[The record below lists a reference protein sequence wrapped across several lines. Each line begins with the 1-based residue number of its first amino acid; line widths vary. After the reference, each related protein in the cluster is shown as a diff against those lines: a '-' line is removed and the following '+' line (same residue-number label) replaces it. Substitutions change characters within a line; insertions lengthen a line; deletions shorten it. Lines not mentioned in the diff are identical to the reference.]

1 MGTFQTFISSKSIT
15 PKAIAI
21 TSKRIESFDETSRD
35 LMGKRWNKRKDK
47 TAGAVSK
54 DSAVKKYSEANI
66 AKPAQFGRG
75 VSEKQINLAAK
86 DLLLTRKV
94 RAKILRAVNT
104 ILVKKS
110 QPATDMKVLFEG
122 VKARVGKKPEVA
134 EKKK

>member
-1 MGTFQTFISSKSIT
+1 MGTFQTFLASKSLT
-15 PKAIAI
+15 PKSIAI

-35 LMGKRWNKRKDK
+35 LMGKRWSKRKDK
-47 TAGAVSK
+47 E
-54 DSAVKKYSEANI
+54 SATKKYAELNI
-66 AKPAQFGRG
+66 AKPAQLGRG

-86 DLLLTRKV
+86 DLLITRKV

-104 ILVKKS
+104 ILVKKG

-122 VKARVGKKPEVA
+122 VKARAGKKPEVV